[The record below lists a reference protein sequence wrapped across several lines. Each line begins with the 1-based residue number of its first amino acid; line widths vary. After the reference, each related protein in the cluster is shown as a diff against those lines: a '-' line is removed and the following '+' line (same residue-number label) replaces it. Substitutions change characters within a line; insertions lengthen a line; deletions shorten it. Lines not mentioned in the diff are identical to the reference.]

1 MMFLSGE
8 NLLFIGG
15 NKNVYQHPSDLNKCV
30 KISIKKPDLDIQLE
44 LEFRETCIERAE
56 NSKLIPQYFGEIETN
71 LGTGYMFELIR
82 DFDGSISR
90 PLDQILKTDYDPRE
104 ILKLLEEFENQC
116 LEECLVLRD
125 REPWNLLVQR
135 IDESQKRIRVIDGMG
150 TTAKIPL
157 PYFSKKITR
166 LRERKHWR
174 EFMEKL
180 QIDADS
186 R

>member
-1 MMFLSGE
+1 MNLTDDD
-8 NLLFIGG
+8 LLFKGG
-15 NKNVYQHPSDLNKCV
+15 NKNVYQHPTDPDKCV
-30 KISIKKPDLDIQLE
+30 KISIKKPDLDIKLE
-44 LEFRETCIERAE
+44 LEFREICIDRAE

-71 LGTGYMFELIR
+71 LGTGYVFELIR

-90 PLDQILKTDYDPRE
+90 SLDKILKTDYDPRE

-174 EFMEKL
+174 EFIEKL
-180 QIDADS
+180 QLDADS

>member
-1 MMFLSGE
+1 MKL
-8 NLLFIGG
+8 
-15 NKNVYQHPSDLNKCV
+15 KR
-30 KISIKKPDLDIQLE
+30 IS
-44 LEFRETCIERAE
+44 
-56 NSKLIPQYFGEIETN
+56 S
-71 LGTGYMFELIR
+71 